1 MIEKRYEHFTA
12 NGKQFTKWFTFT
24 GKDRPKWQITGKLKN
39 EYRESDDAVRNN
51 IGTGSKQG

>member
-12 NGKQFTKWFTFT
+12 NGKQFTKWFSFT

-39 EYRESDDAVRNN
+39 EYRESDDAVRND
-51 IGTGSKQG
+51 IRTGC